1 MPRVCAERASGW
13 HAAAARA
20 GIGRYDAE
28 ATVAV
33 FAAQLKDV
41 VDLDSLRDD
50 LANAVQKALEPAHI
64 SVWISPR
71 D

>member
-1 MPRVCAERASGW
+1 MRRQSLGVACRCCPG
-13 HAAAARA
+13 

-33 FAAQLKDV
+33 LAAQLKDV
-41 VDLDSLRDD
+41 VDLDSLRAD

>member
-1 MPRVCAERASGW
+1 MRREGLGVACRCCPG
-13 HAAAARA
+13 

-33 FAAQLKDV
+33 FAARLKDV

-50 LANAVQKALEPAHI
+50 LANAVPNALEPAHI